1 MGPRVVASD
10 FYRGKTKSIYEREP
24 LFKDFVQTIPQRY
37 GGPINI
43 YNTGTLDTIKH
54 DFKNMVD
61 DKWNRSQMKD
71 PSVEMSFGAK
81 AYAWSARARATTP
94 TSLPRVYVYHRS

>member
-1 MGPRVVASD
+1 MASD

-43 YNTGTLDTIKH
+43 YNTGTLDTIKT

-81 AYAWSARARATTP
+81 GIYVKLTQIIHLHTYYVESNISSARCF
-94 TSLPRVYVYHRS
+94 

>member
-1 MGPRVVASD
+1 M
-10 FYRGKTKSIYEREP
+10 
-24 LFKDFVQTIPQRY
+24 QTIPQRY

-43 YNTGTLDTIKH
+43 YNTGTLDTIKN

-61 DKWNRSQMKD
+61 DKWKRSQMKD

-81 AYAWSARARATTP
+81 AYAWRDLHVKEAVPASQRIYKDQNTRARATTP
-94 TSLPRVYVYHRS
+94 VFLPRVYVYHRSTMSPVPA

>member
-1 MGPRVVASD
+1 MASD

-81 AYAWSARARATTP
+81 GI
-94 TSLPRVYVYHRS
+94 YVKLTQIIHLHT